1 MLFGRV
7 RFQEHTH
14 TDTLTHEDTPLL
26 GAKERVEE
34 GGERETHCDRVK
46 KTKTTREGRVWKS
59 VVLFVC
65 LVAACTEPKSSKSQ
79 KQQQKKKLSFT
90 LCADSALFG
99 GATNFTVAGAIHKVR
114 ERERESVCV
123 CVVRLT

>member
-1 MLFGRV
+1 MFGRV

-46 KTKTTREGRVWKS
+46 KTKTTREGCGKVSCCLFAWWLRAQSQKAQKAKNNNKKKNSRSHFVLIQHFLVVQQILLWL
-59 VVLFVC
+59 VLF
-65 LVAACTEPKSSKSQ
+65 TK
-79 KQQQKKKLSFT
+79 
-90 LCADSALFG
+90 
-99 GATNFTVAGAIHKVR
+99 
-114 ERERESVCV
+114 
-123 CVVRLT
+123 